1 MSNSSVFKSNNTWL
15 QRTTMEKITER
26 HDTKNRIL
34 EEVYNCKRHKT
45 LCMALNELAKF
56 EENEGTDV
64 FCDNVIKFN
73 ADLTNI
79 MSLNHHYVTGGGNPK
94 DNNIEST
101 EFITFG
107 FPRIERGIWY
117 HYEIEPPEFPLYVD
131 IEYVEMAYAL
141 TRMKLPIAHSAY
153 YSWNSLKQVAQLW
166 PGVGGT
172 NFGHI
177 PNKYGFI
184 LGNYIANNYDSIR
197 AFANDWCMGTSCRL

>member
-1 MSNSSVFKSNNTWL
+1 MSNPSVFKSNNIWL

-26 HDTKNRIL
+26 HDTKNRVL
-34 EEVYNCKRHKT
+34 EEVYNCKRHKK

-56 EENEGTDV
+56 EEAEGTKI
-64 FCDNVIKFN
+64 FCNNVVKFN
-73 ADLTNI
+73 PSYPDT
-79 MSLNHHYVTGGGNPK
+79 MVLNHHSVTGGGNPK
-94 DNNIEST
+94 DNNSEST

-131 IEYVEMAYAL
+131 IEYVEMAYAI
-141 TRMKLPIAHSAY
+141 TRMKLPIAYPAY
-153 YSWNSLKQVAQLW
+153 FSWNVGKKAAQFLL
-166 PGVGGT
+166 GVGGT
-172 NFGHI
+172 NFGHR

-197 AFANDWCMGTSCRL
+197 AFANDWCMGTSCKL